1 MGRYSSTRINSRTVR
16 FYDRAAT
23 RITEVQEA
31 MSPEQKAYTALNN
44 AFTTNNTT
52 VTVADS
58 TMENV
63 ETLKI
68 KLITQKSAEEAFES
82 LKNTAMSKYPNVK
95 LVKIGEQT
103 IEKV

>member
-1 MGRYSSTRINSRTVR
+1 MKILS
-16 FYDRAAT
+16 
-23 RITEVQEA
+23 EVQYTTYEA
-31 MSPEQKAYTALNN
+31 MVQVMYEDGSDKSQIVDLIRALPGI
-44 AFTTNNTT
+44 TT

-68 KLITQKSAEEAFES
+68 KLITQKSALEAFES
-82 LKNTAMSKYPNVK
+82 LKNTAMTKYPNVK
-95 LVKIGEQT
+95 LIKIGEQT

>member
-1 MGRYSSTRINSRTVR
+1 MKLLEIL
-16 FYDRAAT
+16 A
-23 RITEVQEA
+23 EVQYNTYEG
-31 MSPEQKAYTALNN
+31 MIQVMYEEGSDKTQIVDLIRALPGI
-44 AFTTNNTT
+44 TT

-68 KLITQKSAEEAFES
+68 KLITQKSALEAFES

>member
-1 MGRYSSTRINSRTVR
+1 MQILS
-16 FYDRAAT
+16 
-23 RITEVQEA
+23 EVQ
-31 MSPEQKAYTALNN
+31 YTTYEGMIQVMYEDGSDKSQIVDLIRALPGI
-44 AFTTNNTT
+44 TT

-68 KLITQKSAEEAFES
+68 KLITQKSAMEAFES
-82 LKNTAMSKYPNVK
+82 LKNTAMTKYPNVK

-103 IEKV
+103 IEKA

>member
-1 MGRYSSTRINSRTVR
+1 MQILS
-16 FYDRAAT
+16 
-23 RITEVQEA
+23 EVQ
-31 MSPEQKAYTALNN
+31 YTTYEGMIQVMYEDGSDKSQIVDLIRALPGI
-44 AFTTNNTT
+44 TT

-58 TMENV
+58 TIENV

-68 KLITQKSAEEAFES
+68 KLITQKSAMEAFES

-95 LVKIGEQT
+95 HVKIGEPT

>member
-1 MGRYSSTRINSRTVR
+1 MKLMNILAEVEYTTYEGMIQVMYEEGSDKSQIV
-16 FYDRAAT
+16 YLIRALPG
-23 RITEVQEA
+23 I
-31 MSPEQKAYTALNN
+31 
-44 AFTTNNTT
+44 TT

-68 KLITQKSAEEAFES
+68 KLITQKSAMEAFES
-82 LKNTAMSKYPNVK
+82 LKNAAMTKYPNVK
-95 LVKIGEQT
+95 HVKIGEQT

>member
-1 MGRYSSTRINSRTVR
+1 MQILSEVEYNTYEGMVQVTYEDGSDKSQIV
-16 FYDRAAT
+16 DLIRALPG
-23 RITEVQEA
+23 I
-31 MSPEQKAYTALNN
+31 
-44 AFTTNNTT
+44 TT

-58 TMENV
+58 TIENV

-68 KLITQKSAEEAFES
+68 KLITQKSAMEAFDS

>member
-1 MGRYSSTRINSRTVR
+1 MQILS
-16 FYDRAAT
+16 
-23 RITEVQEA
+23 EVQ
-31 MSPEQKAYTALNN
+31 YTTYEGMIQVMYEDGSDKSQIVDLIRALPGI
-44 AFTTNNTT
+44 TT

-58 TMENV
+58 TIENV

-68 KLITQKSAEEAFES
+68 KLITQKSAMEAFES

-95 LVKIGEQT
+95 LVKVGEQT

>member
-1 MGRYSSTRINSRTVR
+1 MKLLEIL
-16 FYDRAAT
+16 A
-23 RITEVQEA
+23 EVQYNTYEG
-31 MSPEQKAYTALNN
+31 MIQVMYEEGSDKTQIVDLIRALPGI
-44 AFTTNNTT
+44 TT

-68 KLITQKSAEEAFES
+68 KLITQKSALEAFES
-82 LKNTAMSKYPNVK
+82 LKNTAMTKYPNVK
-95 LVKIGEQT
+95 LIKIGEQT